1 MPTIYGN
8 SYQIVQ
14 GPDYVG
20 IIYEMIHETRIIPL
34 DGRPM
39 TSPVLTQYMG
49 DGRGRWEG
57 DSLVVETRNFKIP
70 YRGSN
75 PAKTRLIER
84 FTPVDS
90 KTVEWRV
97 TIDDP
102 STWTRPWTF
111 AVPLTKDAS
120 QPPYEYAC
128 HEGNYAMFNILRG
141 SREIEK
147 ARDQAARKP

>member
-1 MPTIYGN
+1 
-8 SYQIVQ
+8 
-14 GPDYVG
+14 
-20 IIYEMIHETRIIPL
+20 
-34 DGRPM
+34 
-39 TSPVLTQYMG
+39 MG
-49 DGRGRWEG
+49 DGRGHWEG
-57 DSLVVETRNFKIP
+57 DSLVVETRNFRIS

-90 KTVEWRV
+90 QTVEWTV

-111 AVPLTKDAS
+111 AVPLTKDPT

-147 ARDQAARKP
+147 ASATAAKGR